1 MGGNAALQDMYGGC
15 NMPQAQQQEREG
27 RCNGESAASQ
37 ESARDSSHQNPAL
50 CASAAQQG
58 GSASG
63 GDEATSSPISRVC
76 HYNSTCA
83 VSLFTANVVIFSQMQ
98 NNLVVEQKKVS
109 APLLVANSLRR
120 AHRWSALSLC
130 L

>member
-1 MGGNAALQDMYGGC
+1 
-15 NMPQAQQQEREG
+15 MPQAQQQEREG

-63 GDEATSSPISRVC
+63 EDEATSSPISRVC
-76 HYNSTCA
+76 HYNLTCA

-98 NNLVVEQKKVS
+98 NNLVVKQKKRICTTPCGKQLASGAQVVCPFIVFMMS
-109 APLLVANSLRR
+109 QLECAFSG
-120 AHRWSALSLC
+120 
-130 L
+130 